1 MSFSDLVQSQRD
13 FLSKNIKDDLSLVAK
28 LCAKKIAKK
37 ESMESSLKPF
47 LDKHQFAQ
55 LAYITDH
62 LGMQISANVSQD
74 KVLDTVINQDLSN
87 RPYFK
92 SIDHNEECY
101 LSETYISRAS
111 LKPCISAVHVIF
123 KKNILIGLVVVDL
136 DVEELPLNQHK
147 KTKKKWQQLKGD
159 PSIRE
164 NLFNQNRYPSLI
176 DRSIVSVHKTAIKL
190 LKKRGVFHLQIH
202 YASSRISVRTY
213 SDPYYDNIHTIEEIE
228 NPDLFLIYPKQPY
241 PDEALVTLKQ
251 INQVF
256 DQFEYLRF
264 MDENL
269 YLRTA
274 SINIID
280 GGISLNFSCDGSHYL
295 TTEEFLSNLDK
306 FR

>member
-1 MSFSDLVQSQRD
+1 MNFSDLVQSQRD
-13 FLSKNIKDDLSLVAK
+13 FLSKNIKNDLSLIAK
-28 LCAKKIAKK
+28 LCAKKIAKSK
-37 ESMESSLKPF
+37 PLEPFLKPF

-62 LGMQISANVSQD
+62 LGIQISANVSQD
-74 KVLDTVINQDLSN
+74 KIFDSTIGQDLSN

-92 SIDHNEECY
+92 AIDSKKECY

-111 LKPCISAVHVIF
+111 LKPCISVVHTICE
-123 KKNILIGLVVVDL
+123 KNILIGLIIVDL
-136 DVEELPLNQHK
+136 DIEELPLNQHK
-147 KTKKKWQQLKGD
+147 KTKKKWQQIKGD

-164 NLFNQNRYPSLI
+164 NLFNQNRHPSLI
-176 DRSIVSVHKTAIKL
+176 DRSIIGVHKTAIKL
-190 LKKRGVFHLQIH
+190 LKKHGVFHLQIH

-213 SDPYYDNIHTIEEIE
+213 NDPYYDNIHSIDEIE
-228 NPDLFLIYPKQPY
+228 NPELFLLYPKQQY
-241 PDEALVTLKQ
+241 PDDASVAPKQ

-295 TTEEFLSNLDK
+295 TAEEFLANLDK
-306 FR
+306 FS